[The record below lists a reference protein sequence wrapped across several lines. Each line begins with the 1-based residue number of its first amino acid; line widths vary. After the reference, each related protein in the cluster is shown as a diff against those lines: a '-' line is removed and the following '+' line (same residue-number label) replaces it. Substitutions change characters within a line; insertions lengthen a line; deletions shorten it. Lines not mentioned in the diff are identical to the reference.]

1 MAVDVADRTVTLSKV
16 FQWYGVDFGSKKELL
31 VWLVEYLPE
40 TSATDLKTLLE
51 KGDGGSIKLSFKDYD
66 WSLNSS

>member
-16 FQWYGVDFGSKKELL
+16 FQWYGMDFGSKKELL
-31 VWLVEYLPE
+31 TWLVDYLSE
-40 TSATDLKTLLE
+40 TSSRDLKTLLE
-51 KGDGGSIKLSFKDYD
+51 KGDVGSIKLSFKDYD